1 MASKIDTSTDFDSI
15 PPAPFRL
22 LDLPDELI
30 LHVLEYEVVISS
42 KDRPINVGYTSDL
55 IFSGTEVELTD
66 LNIAPLPAITQTC
79 KSLRK
84 EGQS

>member
-1 MASKIDTSTDFDSI
+1 MASKTDTSTDLDSI

-30 LHVLEYEVVISS
+30 LQVLEYEVVIST
-42 KDRPINVGYTSDL
+42 KDRPINVGHSSDL

-66 LNIAPLPAITQTC
+66 QNISALPAITQTC
-79 KSLRK
+79 KFLRR